1 MNTSSTIVETTLRV
15 RYAETDAMGIVHHAN
30 YLVWF
35 EVGRDEYYCQTGVGY
50 DEVEERGYLFPLS
63 EAYARYAAPARY
75 GEKVLIRTRIKAC
88 HSRSVTFAYEV
99 LSQTTGEPLAIGWT
113 KHLCVDR
120 RGRVQRIPDFLRQAW
135 KRCDPPS
142 NPEPP
147 R

>member
-1 MNTSSTIVETTLRV
+1 MNTSHEIIETTLRV

-35 EVGRDEYYCQTGVGY
+35 EVGRDEYYHQTGVGY
-50 DEVEERGYLFPLS
+50 DEVEEQGYLFPLS

-75 GEKVLIRTRIKAC
+75 GETVLIRTRIKES

-99 LSQTTGEPLAIGWT
+99 LSQTTGEPLATGWT

-142 NPEPP
+142 NPEAAQ
-147 R
+147 